1 MQQFLKN
8 AGVIFSF
15 ALIVLSSD
23 AQKKQ
28 PVDYADPLMGTSE
41 SRWMLNPG
49 TSLPFAMVQLSPDN
63 QGNQWKSGYEYNIA
77 SIAGFSHIHSWTMAG
92 LSVAATAREVLPWK
106 LPLKA
111 TIFFLPV

>member
-8 AGVIFSF
+8 AGIIFSL
-15 ALIVLSSD
+15 ALVVLSSD

-63 QGNQWKSGYEYNIA
+63 QGNQWNQVMNTTLPALQDLAIFTLGRWRGY
-77 SIAGFSHIHSWTMAG
+77 
-92 LSVAATAREVLPWK
+92 P
-106 LPLKA
+106 
-111 TIFFLPV
+111 